1 MNDLN
6 STYNLN
12 PPLSCNLTYKQ
23 SRDWDFSRR
32 PTTSLSRG
40 KETRSLWWAT
50 CPRSH
55 LVYTS
60 VKTGLK
66 LRTCFPKLRALSLLF
81 CIGNTWRKAK
91 GHSKGTEWVQHRSRK
106 ESDLERLLRSLST
119 TTPNSPHPMPC
130 FGSHPTSC
138 KFDPFFPNKRALG
151 RMYFS
156 FPFGFSGTWVVW
168 WGFLSFPT
176 GSRKGGDQE
185 AAVLPGR
192 YSLWWSS
199 SCAGRPQTGRGER
212 GTITV
217 ISREEG
223 LPGNSIMRR
232 PSCCSRGECVK
243 AREEKLKRR
252 EDGDVQRL

>member
-138 KFDPFFPNKRALG
+138 KFDPFLPKQKSPWQNVFFFSFWVFRDLGCLVGFPLFPN
-151 RMYFS
+151 
-156 FPFGFSGTWVVW
+156 
-168 WGFLSFPT
+168 
-176 GSRKGGDQE
+176 RKQE
-185 AAVLPGR
+185 
-192 YSLWWSS
+192 
-199 SCAGRPQTGRGER
+199 GRGPRGSSFAGQVFSVMIIILCWASPDRQGGER
-212 GTITV
+212 HN
-217 ISREEG
+217 
-223 LPGNSIMRR
+223 NSNKQRR
-232 PSCCSRGECVK
+232 GSPR
-243 AREEKLKRR
+243 
-252 EDGDVQRL
+252 